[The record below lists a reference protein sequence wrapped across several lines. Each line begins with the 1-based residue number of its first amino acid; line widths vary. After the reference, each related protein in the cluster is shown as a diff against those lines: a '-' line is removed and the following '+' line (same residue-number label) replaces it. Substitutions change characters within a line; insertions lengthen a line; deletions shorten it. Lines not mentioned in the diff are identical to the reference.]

1 MDLEEVKNSVIN
13 ESDKIDVLCDTT
25 RQFHR
30 GFLEGAF
37 YVIRLLDAEII
48 DKYQLPWIPVEERRP
63 EENKGVLVHYED
75 GEISKRYLE
84 GRYFLPIRVVAV
96 THWMPL
102 PEAPE

>member
-1 MDLEEVKNSVIN
+1 MDLKKKYYTQEGIECNILQLVKM
-13 ESDKIDVLCDTT
+13 EP
-25 RQFHR
+25 
-30 GFLEGAF
+30 EWA
-37 YVIRLLDAEII
+37 AERI
-48 DKYQLPWIPVEERRP
+48 QATENRWIPVEERRP